1 MCGTNYLVT
10 VKEVLQAEKK
20 LKVKSLLKLYSR
32 AQGVVKVKDFLEEF
46 SDPCKEKCDSQ
57 FLVTFPYAKITTK
70 VSDDALSS
78 LLYTSGY
85 VARKA
90 MSHTDCNECKDLFGN
105 KHNTMDLQVDPEHL
119 VYTEILDRGGPIY
132 PSNLLF
138 KVLQVAYNIFNLCVA
153 SDLEGSFLRVKDQ
166 RYTLIGVI
174 EQHLSNNDD
183 FIGIYYTCDECDVT
197 YFTRL
202 LRALMC
208 FSNICL
214 NNYSKNM
221 SDSTSSSK
229 KQSQKKT
236 AKLN

>member
-1 MCGTNYLVT
+1 
-10 VKEVLQAEKK
+10 
-20 LKVKSLLKLYSR
+20 
-32 AQGVVKVKDFLEEF
+32 
-46 SDPCKEKCDSQ
+46 
-57 FLVTFPYAKITTK
+57 
-70 VSDDALSS
+70 
-78 LLYTSGY
+78 
-85 VARKA
+85 
-90 MSHTDCNECKDLFGN
+90 MSHIDCNECKDLFGN

-119 VYTEILDRGGPIY
+119 VYTEILDRGRLIY

-153 SDLEGSFLRVKDQ
+153 SDLEGSFLGVKNQ
-166 RYTLIGVI
+166 KYTLIGVI

-221 SDSTSSSK
+221 SDRLTVHPQVRNRVRKRQQNSIDIINNHNMNITIDYRIFISKFLYTYNYGSCFCLPSTSTIVHSD
-229 KQSQKKT
+229 
-236 AKLN
+236 

>member
-57 FLVTFPYAKITTK
+57 STK

-85 VARKA
+85 VAKKT

-119 VYTEILDRGGPIY
+119 VYTEILDRGGLIY

-153 SDLEGSFLRVKDQ
+153 SDLEGSFLRVKNQ
-166 RYTLIGVI
+166 RHTLI

-183 FIGIYYTCDECDVT
+183 FIGITTHV
-197 YFTRL
+197 
-202 LRALMC
+202 
-208 FSNICL
+208 
-214 NNYSKNM
+214 M
-221 SDSTSSSK
+221 S
-229 KQSQKKT
+229 
-236 AKLN
+236 AM